1 MGGAGS
7 AVHAFCALLLQ
18 NYDLR
23 TVQTGYR
30 KAMLQQALEYESQ
43 EAEKQE
49 VTAEA
54 VEEAMLERLQL
65 ARDMETALEGCQYFF
80 TVLRFASVHWSTAF
94 TCVMQYMQILRT
106 Q

>member
-7 AVHAFCALLLQ
+7 AELLCSSTLQ

-23 TVQTGYR
+23 TVQTCYR
-30 KAMLQQALEYESQ
+30 KALLQQALEYESQ

-65 ARDMETALEGCQYFF
+65 ARDMETALEGCHYF
-80 TVLRFASVHWSTAF
+80 V
-94 TCVMQYMQILRT
+94 
-106 Q
+106 